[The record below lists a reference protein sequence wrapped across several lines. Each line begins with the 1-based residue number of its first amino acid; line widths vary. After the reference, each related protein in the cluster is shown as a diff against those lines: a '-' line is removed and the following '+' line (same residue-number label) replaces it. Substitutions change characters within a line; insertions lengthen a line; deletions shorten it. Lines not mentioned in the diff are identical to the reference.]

1 MTVWSPERAQEHLLS
16 LELFG
21 MRFGLTRMERLLVRL
36 GSPQRRLRT
45 IHVVGTNGKSSVSRM
60 TAAILERHGL
70 VTGAFLSPHLESFAE
85 RIRIAGADLDEKRF
99 AAAVQRAAAA
109 ADHIVAEA
117 PADEP
122 VTQFELLTAAALSE
136 FAERHV
142 DVAVVE
148 AGLGGRLD
156 ATNVLDAPVVVLT
169 SVGLEHTRWLG
180 DTETAI
186 AREKLAVLTERATL
200 VCGPLGEAARVE
212 AECAAAAAHARLVP
226 VPASDAPA
234 DSGLPGYQRGNFAIA
249 RAAAAALLGELDPA
263 AVSAAAADAAVPGR
277 LQLLGSDP
285 VVLFD
290 GAHNPDGVRALGAAL
305 DELVGDRPLVL
316 VASVLSDKEPA
327 AMLSELLGRCVAAVL
342 TQAANPRALSV
353 DELLSAAPRGDWEL
367 HAEAEP
373 RRALE
378 RARALAGPAG
388 AVLVTGSLHLVGD
401 LLADP
406 SRRVVSAL

>member
-21 MRFGLTRMERLLVRL
+21 MRFGLARMERLLVRL

-45 IHVVGTNGKSSVSRM
+45 IHVVGTNGKSSVTRM

-85 RIRIAGADLDEKRF
+85 RIRIAGADLDEERF

-117 PADEP
+117 PGDEP

-180 DTETAI
+180 DTVAAI
-186 AREKLAVLTERATL
+186 AREKLAVLTEGATL
-200 VCGPLGEAARVE
+200 VCGPLEEAARVE
-212 AECAAAAAHARLVP
+212 AERAAAAAEARLVP
-226 VPASDAPA
+226 VPASDVPA
-234 DSGLPGYQRGNFAIA
+234 DLDLPGYQRGNFAIA

-290 GAHNPDGVRALGAAL
+290 GAHNADGVRALGAAL

-316 VASVLSDKEPA
+316 VASVLSDKDPM
-327 AMLSELLGRCVAAVL
+327 AMLSELLGRCEAAVL
-342 TQAANPRALSV
+342 TRAANPRALPV
-353 DELLSAAPRGDWEL
+353 DELLAAAPRGDCEL
-367 HAEAEP
+367 HTEAEP
-373 RRALE
+373 WRALE

-401 LLADP
+401 LLANP

>member
-21 MRFGLTRMERLLVRL
+21 MRFGLARMERLLVRL

-109 ADHIVAEA
+109 ADHIAAEA

-212 AECAAAAAHARLVP
+212 AERAAAAAHARLVP
-226 VPASDAPA
+226 VPVSDAPA

-316 VASVLSDKEPA
+316 VASVLSDKDPA

-342 TQAANPRALSV
+342 TQAANPRALPV
-353 DELLSAAPRGDWEL
+353 DELLAAAPRGGWEL

-388 AVLVTGSLHLVGD
+388 VVLVTGSLHLVGD